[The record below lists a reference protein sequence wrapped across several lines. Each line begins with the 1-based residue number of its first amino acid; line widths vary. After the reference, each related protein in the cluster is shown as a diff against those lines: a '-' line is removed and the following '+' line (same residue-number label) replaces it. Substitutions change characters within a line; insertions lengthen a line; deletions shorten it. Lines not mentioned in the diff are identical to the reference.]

1 MKNYCSSCPAGTGS
15 CHSCLKT
22 QPEMIRIQDE
32 CNKKILLV
40 GNPNVGK
47 SVLFSRLTGVHAI
60 SSNYPGTTVSFT
72 QGRFRHGDE
81 CYQLI
86 DVPGAYTLDPTNEA
100 EMVAKRIIEEGCDIV
115 ILTIDACALERNLY
129 LALQVIEKGANVI
142 VALNMV
148 DEARHEG
155 IQLNIEA
162 LEKELGVPVVP
173 TVAVSGHGISEL
185 VNRLPESRPGSFLE
199 MDPETRWKTIGKII
213 GKVQTVTHRHHSL
226 KDRFEDASVH
236 PFWGGVIG
244 ATVILASFMVIR
256 RLGEGAIDLVFDPIF
271 ESFLLPVLNR
281 LSTVLGP
288 GSLIHSLLLGTLIDG
303 SLDFE
308 QSFGLLTTGL
318 YVPIVMVLPYVVAFY
333 AVLSLL
339 EDSGY
344 LPRLAVLFDSLMH
357 KVGLHGFAIVPNLL
371 GLGCNVPGILAT
383 RVLESPRE
391 RFIAATLI
399 SVAVPCAGLQ
409 AMIFGALGTLGGK
422 YVLMVYGALVMA
434 WVILGKILH
443 ALLPGY
449 SPELVVEIP
458 PYRVPSL
465 KGLGFKLWFR
475 VKGFIFEAIPLVLL
489 GVLLVNGLYLFGVM
503 DVFSQFLD
511 PFFRTVL
518 GLPSTAVGPI
528 LLGLLRKD
536 VAVGM
541 LLPLGLEASQLVIAV
556 VVLAMTFP
564 CIATFIVLWKELGLR
579 KMFASVGVMILTALA
594 AGASLNAL
602 FLLLG

>member
-1 MKNYCSSCPAGTGS
+1 MKNYCSSCTAGAGS
-15 CHSCLKT
+15 CHSCMKT
-22 QPEMIRIQDE
+22 QPDMIRLQDK

-60 SSNYPGTTVSFT
+60 SSNYPGTTVSFI

-422 YVLMVYGALVMA
+422 YVLMVYGALLMA

>member
-1 MKNYCSSCPAGTGS
+1 MKNYCSSCTAGAGS
-15 CHSCLKT
+15 CHSCMKT
-22 QPEMIRIQDE
+22 QPDMIRLQDK

-60 SSNYPGTTVSFT
+60 SSNYPGTTVSFI

-100 EMVAKRIIEEGCDIV
+100 EMVAKRIIEEGSDIV

-129 LALQVIEKGANVI
+129 LALQVIEKGVNVI

-155 IQLNIEA
+155 IHLNIEA

-199 MDPETRWKTIGKII
+199 MDPETRWKTIGNII

-236 PFWGGVIG
+236 PFWGAVIG

-256 RLGEGAIDLVFDPIF
+256 RLGEGAINLVLDPVF
-271 ESFLLPVLNR
+271 ESLWLPVLNR

-288 GSLIHSLLLGTLIDG
+288 GSLIHSLVLGTLIDG

-318 YVPIVMVLPYVVAFY
+318 YVPIVMVLPYVVTFY

-383 RVLESPRE
+383 RVLESQRE

-422 YVLMVYGALVMA
+422 YVLMVYGALLMA

-443 ALLPGY
+443 SLLPGY

-458 PYRVPSL
+458 PYRIPSL

-489 GVLLVNGLYLFGVM
+489 GVLFVNGLYLFGVM
-503 DVFSQFLD
+503 DIFSQLLD

-594 AGASLNAL
+594 AGASLNGL

>member
-1 MKNYCSSCPAGTGS
+1 MKNYCSSCTAGAGS
-15 CHSCLKT
+15 CHSCMKT
-22 QPEMIRIQDE
+22 QPDMIRLQDK

-60 SSNYPGTTVSFT
+60 SSNYPGTTVSFI

-100 EMVAKRIIEEGCDIV
+100 EMVAKRIIEEGSDIV

-129 LALQVIEKGANVI
+129 LALQVIEKGVNVI

-155 IQLNIEA
+155 IHLNIEA

-185 VNRLPESRPGSFLE
+185 VSRLPESRPGSFLE
-199 MDPETRWKTIGKII
+199 MDPETRWKTIGNII

-236 PFWGGVIG
+236 PFWGAVIG

-256 RLGEGAIDLVFDPIF
+256 RLGEGAINLVLDPVF
-271 ESFLLPVLNR
+271 ESLWLPVLNR

-288 GSLIHSLLLGTLIDG
+288 GSLIHSLVLGTLIDG

-318 YVPIVMVLPYVVAFY
+318 YVPIVMVLPYVVTFY

-383 RVLESPRE
+383 RVLESQRE

-422 YVLMVYGALVMA
+422 YVLMVYGALLMA

-443 ALLPGY
+443 SLLPGY

-458 PYRVPSL
+458 PYRIPSL

-489 GVLLVNGLYLFGVM
+489 GVLFVNGLYLFGVM
-503 DVFSQFLD
+503 DIFSQLLD

-594 AGASLNAL
+594 AGASLNGL

>member
-1 MKNYCSSCPAGTGS
+1 MKDFCSVCSTGKGN
-15 CHSCLKT
+15 CHSCPMKAYPVT
-22 QPEMIRIQDE
+22 EE
-32 CNKKILLV
+32 CNRKILLV

-47 SVLFSRLTGVHAI
+47 SALFSRLTGVHAI
-60 SSNYPGTTVSFT
+60 SSNYPGTTVGFT
-72 QGRFRHGDE
+72 QGRFRHGED

-100 EMVAKRIIEEGCDIV
+100 EMVAKRIIDEGGDIV
-115 ILTIDACALERNLY
+115 VIALDACVLERNLY
-129 LALQVIEKGANVI
+129 LALQVIEKGGKAV
-142 VALNMV
+142 VALNMM

-155 IQLNIEA
+155 IQIDVQA
-162 LEKELGVPVVP
+162 LEEELGVPVVP
-173 TVAVSGHGISEL
+173 TVAVTGRGISDL
-185 VNRLPESRPGSFLE
+185 VDRLPESRPGRFKK
-199 MDPETRWKTIGKII
+199 MDPETRWKTIGDII
-213 GKVQTVTHRHHSL
+213 GKVQTVTHRHHTL

-236 PFWGGVIG
+236 SFWGAVIG
-244 ATVILASFMVIR
+244 VAVIVASFLVIR
-256 RLGEGAIDLVFDPIF
+256 QLGEGAIDLILDPLF
-271 ESFLLPVLNR
+271 ESFWLPLLNR
-281 LSTVLGP
+281 LSTVLSP
-288 GSLIHSLLLGTLIDG
+288 GSLAHSLVLGTLIDG
-303 SLDFE
+303 GLDFE

-357 KVGLHGFAIVPNLL
+357 RVGLHGFAIVPNLL

-399 SVAVPCAGLQ
+399 SVAIPCAGLQ
-409 AMIFGALGTLGGK
+409 AMIFGALGDLGGK
-422 YVLMVYGALVMA
+422 YVLMVYGALLMT
-434 WVILGKILH
+434 WILLGKLLH
-443 ALLPGY
+443 SLLPGY

-465 KGLGFKLWFR
+465 QGLGLKLWFR
-475 VKGFIFEAIPLVLL
+475 IRGFVLEAIPLVLL
-489 GVLLVNGLYLFGVM
+489 GVLIVNGLYISGVM
-503 DVFSQFLD
+503 DAFTRFLD

-518 GLPSTAVGPI
+518 GLPSSAVGPI

-541 LLPLGLEASQLVIAV
+541 LLPLGLEPSQLVVAV

-564 CIATFIVLWKELGLR
+564 CIATFIVLWKELGAG
-579 KMFASVGVMILTALA
+579 KMLASVGVMIVAALTA
-594 AGASLNAL
+594 GAVLNGL
-602 FLLLG
+602 FLLLA

>member
-1 MKNYCSSCPAGTGS
+1 MKNYCSSCPAGAGS
-15 CHSCLKT
+15 CHSCMKT
-22 QPEMIRIQDE
+22 QPDMIRLQDK

-60 SSNYPGTTVSFT
+60 SSNYPGTTVSFI

-100 EMVAKRIIEEGCDIV
+100 EMVAKRIIEEGSDIV

-142 VALNMV
+142 VALNMM

-155 IQLNIEA
+155 IHLNIEA

-199 MDPETRWKTIGKII
+199 MDPETRWKTIGNII

-256 RLGEGAIDLVFDPIF
+256 RLGEGAINLVFDPVF
-271 ESFLLPVLNR
+271 ESLWLPVLNR

-288 GSLIHSLLLGTLIDG
+288 GSLIHSLVLGTLIDG

-422 YVLMVYGALVMA
+422 YVLMVYGALLMA

-443 ALLPGY
+443 SLLPGY

-458 PYRVPSL
+458 PYRIPSL

-489 GVLLVNGLYLFGVM
+489 GVLFVNGLYLFGVM
-503 DVFSQFLD
+503 DVFSQLLD

-594 AGASLNAL
+594 AGASLNGL